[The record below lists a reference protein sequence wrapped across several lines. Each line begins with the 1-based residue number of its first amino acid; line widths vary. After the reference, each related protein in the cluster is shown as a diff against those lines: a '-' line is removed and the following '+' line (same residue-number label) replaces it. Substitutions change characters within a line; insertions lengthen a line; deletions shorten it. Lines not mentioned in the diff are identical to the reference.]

1 MFLSCQNSNGTF
13 RLCVFYNHQMNTKQ
27 QIKHLLV
34 MNDMT
39 MTELCKR
46 MSEKLGKPYSIYNIS
61 GKLNR
66 DTIKYSEVK
75 MLYDILGYEL
85 VLRKK

>member
-1 MFLSCQNSNGTF
+1 
-13 RLCVFYNHQMNTKQ
+13 MNTKQ

-46 MSEKLGKPYSIYNIS
+46 KLGKPYSIYNIS

>member
-1 MFLSCQNSNGTF
+1 
-13 RLCVFYNHQMNTKQ
+13 MNTKQ

-39 MTELCKR
+39 MTELCRR

-61 GKLNR
+61 GKLTR
-66 DTIKYSEVK
+66 DTLKYSEVK